1 MMSKAQ
7 QNVLERLWAVMPSKE
22 RVIAQTKEGAVYGE
36 YVELS
41 QILRRLQEVF
51 GLNYE
56 IRLSEPTVYYEKDE
70 PSVVAVSAV
79 VSVMQG
85 ENPTVVQGYGTSSVN
100 RGLENAIKSAET
112 DAIKRACRLLGIGM
126 FLYEK
131 EVRFAKNEGQKR
143 GQKGKS
149 ATSAKGKN
157 GNGDGNGVRDQIL
170 KDKTLVDTVRRIAED
185 ATGEEMTLSEIAEM
199 LTEKVSE
206 KQAWILMRYPDI
218 LQEALEEEDK
228 DVLSELVG
236 TAISRMKN
244 REDWR
249 DYYLLTEDEEG
260 DTFSEEEEVVDDFFA
275 D

>member
-1 MMSKAQ
+1 MMSKTQ
-7 QNVLERLWAVMPSKE
+7 QSVVERLWAVMPSKE
-22 RVIAQTKEGAVYGE
+22 RVIAHTKEGAVYGE

-41 QILRRLQEVF
+41 QVLRRLQEVF
-51 GLNYE
+51 GLSYE

-85 ENPTVVQGYGTSSVN
+85 ENPTIVQGYGTAPIN

-131 EVRFAKNEGQKR
+131 EVRLSKDER
-143 GQKGKS
+143 RQKGKP
-149 ATSAKGKN
+149 ATSAKGRN
-157 GNGDGNGVRDQIL
+157 GNGDGNSVRDQIL
-170 KDKTLVDTVRRIAED
+170 KDETLVDTVRRIAMN
-185 ATGEEMTLSEIAEM
+185 ATGEKLTLSEIAQL
-199 LTEKVSE
+199 LTERVSE

-228 DVLSELVG
+228 DVLSQLVG
-236 TAISRMKN
+236 TAISRMRN

-249 DYYLLTEDEEG
+249 DYYLLTEDEE
-260 DTFSEEEEVVDDFFA
+260 DTFGEEEEEVVDDFFT